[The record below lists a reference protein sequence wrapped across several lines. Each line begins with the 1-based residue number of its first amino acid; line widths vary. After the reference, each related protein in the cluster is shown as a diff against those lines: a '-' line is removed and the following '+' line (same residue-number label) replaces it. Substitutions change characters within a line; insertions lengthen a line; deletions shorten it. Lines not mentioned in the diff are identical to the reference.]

1 MSTTFANTINGNPIY
16 ADRAEKDQNG
26 DNIEQ
31 TYAKKSALA
40 TVATSGDYDDLTNKP
55 SIPAAQVNADWNA
68 SSGVAEILNKPSL
81 AAVATSGAYSDLS
94 GTPTI
99 NNVPAVT
106 SNDDAK
112 VLKASYTGGVG
123 SYSWEQ
129 GSNNGKVYGMDG
141 TESFNDIY
149 EKIYTEGMS
158 VTWLLNRV
166 SPYAGK
172 ATYVACELNVNDSS
186 HTSGYI
192 KLSCMMSPDGNSKQM
207 TMFFAE
213 SYGTSAGFGTPT
225 YSSITIPAGSN
236 NQVLSWNSYGTPVAR
251 NINEVPAYTTSED
264 GKVLG
269 VVDNQGT
276 ASLQWTTPAAGGV
289 TDVEVNGSSVVSSG
303 VASITIP
310 AQVQSDWTESD
321 TNDPAY
327 IANKPTE
334 KNLVAGAN
342 ITITESGNNVTVA
355 TTVNGVPGVTS
366 TDTGKYLKADYN
378 GGSPTVSWDIVPTNT
393 YTGGNMISISNNV
406 VGVSTTAGITD
417 IQIVSALPANP
428 VSTVLYLIQET

>member
-1 MSTTFANTINGNPIY
+1 MSTVYANTISLDGGITNLPIY

-31 TYAKKSALA
+31 TYAKKSGLA

-68 SSGVAEILNKPSL
+68 SSGVSEILNKPSL
-81 AAVATSGAYSDLS
+81 AAVATSGDYNDLTNKPVIPPSAVVDPVYDPTSANAQSGTAVAGAISGKQDTISDLS
-94 GTPTI
+94 DIRSGAAAGATAVQPGDLATVATTGDYDDLLDKPTIPAAQVNSDWNAVSGVAQILNKPSLSAVATSGDYNDLSNKPSIPAAQVNSDWNAVSGVTQILNKPSLAAVATSGDYNDLSNTPTI

-106 SNDDAK
+106 SADDDK
-112 VLKASYTGGVG
+112 VLKASYSGGVA

-129 GSNNGKVYGMDG
+129 E
-141 TESFNDIY
+141 T
-149 EKIYTEGMS
+149 
-158 VTWLLNRV
+158 
-166 SPYAGK
+166 
-172 ATYVACELNVNDSS
+172 
-186 HTSGYI
+186 
-192 KLSCMMSPDGNSKQM
+192 
-207 TMFFAE
+207 
-213 SYGTSAGFGTPT
+213 
-225 YSSITIPAGSN
+225 
-236 NQVLSWNSYGTPVAR
+236 
-251 NINEVPAYTTSED
+251 
-264 GKVLG
+264 
-269 VVDNQGT
+269 
-276 ASLQWTTPAAGGV
+276 
-289 TDVEVNGSSVVSSG
+289 
-303 VASITIP
+303 

-321 TNDPAY
+321 TTDPAY
-327 IANKPTE
+327 IQNKPTE

-406 VGVSTTAGITD
+406 VGVLTTAGITD
-417 IQIVSALPANP
+417 VQVVSALPAST
-428 VSTVLYLIQET
+428 VSTVLYLIPET